1 MISEESFAPIGA
13 DLTLCFQTF
22 GNPADEPLLLV
33 MGLGGPMIWWDAAMC
48 EQLAHQGFFVVRFDN
63 RDAGLSSKMPE
74 AVARTELIR
83 GFLGA
88 PVATPYTLVDMADD
102 GFRLLDHLG
111 ITSAHVVGMSMGGM
125 IAQTMAI
132 RAPERVRSLSS
143 VMSTTGQRTV
153 GWQHPSIAPTL
164 LRPRAPGR
172 DAYIEAASWLWSK
185 IGSPAFPIEE
195 ELIRE
200 RAGLTF
206 DRGFEPSG
214 VLRQMLAIVTQPDR
228 TAALR
233 QLEIPSL
240 VIHGKADR
248 MVHVSGGKAT
258 AQALPNAELM
268 LIDGMGHDLPPVL
281 FDTFV
286 AAIRRTADRPVHR
299 ETNSG
304 QPLG

>member
-1 MISEESFAPIGA
+1 MISDESFAPISP
-13 DLTLCFQTF
+13 DLTLCYQTF
-22 GNPADEPLLLV
+22 GDPTAEPLLLV

-48 EQLAHQGFFVVRFDN
+48 EQLADEGFYVVRFDN
-63 RDAGLSSKMPE
+63 RDAGLSTKLPD

-88 PVATPYTLVDMADD
+88 PVVPPYALTDMADD
-102 GFRLLDHLG
+102 GFALLDHLN
-111 ITSAHVVGMSMGGM
+111 ISSAHVVGMSMGGM

-132 RAPERVRSLSS
+132 SRPDRVRSLSS
-143 VMSTTGQRTV
+143 VMSTTGHRTV
-153 GWQHPSIAPTL
+153 GWQHPTIAPTL

-172 DAYIEAASWLWSK
+172 ESYIESASWLWAK

-195 ELIRE
+195 SLIRE

-206 DRGFEPSG
+206 DRGFDPAG

-228 TAALR
+228 TNDLR
-233 QLEIPSL
+233 KLEIPAL

-248 MVHVSGGKAT
+248 MVHVSGGRAT
-258 AQALPNAELM
+258 AAAIAESELM

-286 AAIRRTADRPVHR
+286 AAIRRTASRHVSQQ
-299 ETNSG
+299 TNSG
-304 QPLG
+304 QPAG